1 MSLIDP
7 LSRTLLFVFLIT
19 SMLGIGLSVS
29 WGAILAGLRK
39 KGLMIRSL
47 LLNFVIVPLL
57 GLLFI
62 RLFPMR
68 PEVAL
73 AFLFLACA
81 PGGLSAIQFTSKDQE
96 GLAYAGTLAAGL
108 TFLSIFISPLLISLF
123 LPSGMSL
130 AVPYARAFWFVLVFL
145 ILPLV
150 VGILLHGKLESLALK
165 LAKPFS
171 LIGTVCFIAVIVLTM
186 SARKEAQAAAGS
198 QTQGVM
204 LLFIII
210 VMLIGWFMGGPKKG
224 NREVL
229 ATASSMR
236 NIALCMAIVLTSFP
250 DRGVEAPLIAFVAL
264 MIPVNMVFTVG
275 GSIIDKIRAK
285 RQKGN

>member
-1 MSLIDP
+1 MSLMDP
-7 LSRTLLFVFLIT
+7 LSRMLFFVFLIT

-29 WGAILAGLRK
+29 WGAIVATLRK
-39 KGLMIRSL
+39 TGLMIRSL
-47 LLNFVIVPLL
+47 LVNFVVVPLL

-81 PGGLSAIQFTSKDQE
+81 PGGLSAIQFTSKDKE
-96 GLAYAGTLAAGL
+96 ALAFAGALATSL
-108 TFLSIFISPLLISLF
+108 TFLSIFISPLLITLF
-123 LPSGMSL
+123 LPPGLPL
-130 AVPYARAFWFVLVFL
+130 AVPYARAFWFVVLFL

-150 VGILLHGKLESLALK
+150 VGILLHNRMQALATK
-165 LAKPFS
+165 LAKILS
-171 LIGTVCFIAVIVLTM
+171 LIGTISFVAVIILTM
-186 SARKEAQAAAGS
+186 SVKKEAQAAAGS
-198 QTQGVM
+198 EAQGIM
-204 LLFIII
+204 LLFIVI

-236 NIALCMAIVLTSFP
+236 NIALCLAIVLTSFP
-250 DRGVEAPLIAFVAL
+250 DRGVEANLIAFVAL

-285 RQKGN
+285 RQKGK

>member
-1 MSLIDP
+1 MQLMDP
-7 LSRTLLFVFLIT
+7 LSRTLFFVFLIT

-29 WGAILAGLRK
+29 WGAIVNSLRK
-39 KGLMIRSL
+39 TGLMIRSL
-47 LLNFVIVPLL
+47 FLNFIIVPIL

-62 RLFPMR
+62 RIFPMR
-68 PEVAL
+68 SEVAL

-81 PGGLSAIQFTSKDQE
+81 PGGLSAIQFTSKDKE
-96 GLAYAGTLAAGL
+96 GLAFAGTLAAGM

-130 AVPYARAFWFVLVFL
+130 VVPYARAFWFVLLFL
-145 ILPLV
+145 LLPLV
-150 VGILLHGKLESLALK
+150 VGILLHEKAEPLALK
-165 LAKPFS
+165 LAKPLS
-171 LIGTVCFIAVIVLTM
+171 LFGTLCFIAVIILTM
-186 SARKEAQAAAGS
+186 SARKEAQAVAGS
-198 QTQGVM
+198 QTQGIM

-210 VMLIGWFMGGPKKG
+210 VILIGWFLGGPQKS

-250 DRGVEAPLIAFVAL
+250 NKGVEAPLIAFVAL
-264 MIPVNMVFTVG
+264 MIPVNMLFTVG
-275 GSIIDKIRAK
+275 GTIINKVMAK
-285 RQKGN
+285 RNKS